1 MEENRFE
8 HYTPLLD
15 DLVKTCIEYC
25 EKGKIFDLG
34 LITVGCALV
43 GHLLYSFYNG
53 DAAKAKGMLHGAA
66 VQAIEKSINELREKE
81 INKN

>member
-8 HYTPLLD
+8 SYTPLLE
-15 DLVKTCIEYC
+15 DLVKTCVEYNK
-25 EKGKIFDLG
+25 KGKISDLG
-34 LITVGCALV
+34 LITVSCALV
-43 GHLLYSFYNG
+43 GRLLYCFYNG
-53 DAAKAKGMLHGAA
+53 DATKAKGMLHGAA